1 MMSLLEGSLKAV
13 DESER
18 ELLRYLETKERVVL
32 RNACEKGW
40 MATFLAT
47 DYLLMAYGFENPKS
61 GDERRRGLVELE
73 KKVPEA
79 KKLGLRDRFGSRA
92 YHLHSVGF
100 YEGWVEIEELKLEI
114 EKVREYLEI
123 MENLSK
129 SA

>member
-1 MMSLLEGSLKAV
+1 MSLLEGARKAL
-13 DESER
+13 DEAER
-18 ELLRYLETKERVVL
+18 ELQRYLETKERVVL

-47 DYLLMAYGFENPKS
+47 DYLLMAYGFEKPKS

-100 YEGWVEIEELKLEI
+100 YEGWLEIEELKLEI

-123 MENLSK
+123 MEKLSK